1 VLLTRDGKEVPFKVE
16 IADTPEKREIGLMYR
31 KDLAADRGM
40 IFIFARE
47 SPQSF
52 WMKNTPIPLDMLF
65 ISADKKVV
73 GIVEQ
78 AAPFT
83 LDPRG
88 VATPSQFVLEINGGL
103 SKRYQIRAGDSV
115 RFESIPTQSAR
126 E

>member
-1 VLLTRDGKEVPFKVE
+1 
-16 IADTPEKREIGLMYR
+16 MYR